1 MNKLPWIIF
10 SGWLVIVFIIV
21 RLTMMNIDM
30 SFSNIRWQNIGNN
43 LTLNLMDILGIGSS
57 VSDSSQILMEHL
69 KNANANSDI
78 DLEETKPLPP
88 ITVEPVIQRTEKHVN
103 KPKHHRMNVAEK
115 PVSNE
120 LYDYTN
126 RGVYSEIAN
135 YQKDVEFVKKQ
146 LPKENSVKTDKK
158 KTNRS
163 RSARRDGK
171 GQIPNSSTGMDV
183 KYSKG
188 IKVLN

>member
-10 SGWLVIVFIIV
+10 SGWLAIVFIIV

-69 KNANANSDI
+69 KNANVNSDTNQ
-78 DLEETKPLPP
+78 EEIKPLPP
-88 ITVEPVIQRTEKHVN
+88 IAAEPVVQQPVKHVN
-103 KPKHHRMNVAEK
+103 KRKPRRMNVTEK
-115 PVSNE
+115 PASNE
-120 LYDYTN
+120 LYDYTS

-146 LPKENSVKTDKK
+146 LPKDNSVKTELKKDK
-158 KTNRS
+158 RS

-171 GQIPNSSTGMDV
+171 GQIPNSSAGMDV